1 MKKLA
6 TYLSFFIALCF
17 STASFAQIP
26 LDVQTSVVPP
36 YPKQFS
42 FWSSNASQFFV
53 TVINN
58 SDQDF
63 DFYVKVSIESTDG
76 QSFARFF
83 DEYRPTRAFTIPANQ
98 MRTFDSAVIGNNY
111 DNLSLDD
118 LDISD
123 NIPIDANGELPA
135 GEYTICVQLLEYV
148 DDPAAPPVFLSPV
161 SCSEPFEVNQGNVEL
176 IYPFDNSVSPANVP
190 ISFNWTN
197 NNLSAI
203 NDEQEY
209 ILRLYEIDSLTA
221 ANEYIYDMVE
231 TGSIPAIYTSEPSA
245 DLFLFYD
252 MTTGLPQLTEG
263 YQYAAQVE
271 LANAGDLYFEN
282 GGRSNIN
289 AFWYGFDPTYSAPEL
304 PDEIT
309 EAQSDC
315 FENCNF
321 SLDGNDTPTTSTE
334 VATIQVGHFTMDDL
348 EITTAANGYFTGT
361 GRIKVDWLNEVYVK
375 TVFNNIKVNT
385 DGRMIEG
392 EVLAKEAD
400 DVPYL
405 VDQMYNAVDATRL
418 VAGMLGSEASIDLPL
433 GLDQSIGGTSLLI
446 AVTSMR
452 WDATSAYVSTA
463 CNFQIPAMGADS
475 WVSLESTETC
485 MHPGGFGNE
494 FVMHMGYDRPINTG
508 GEVTVTLK
516 GSESEESADVLE
528 NACYLQ
534 MDCNGIKALSVKA
547 DIEFPRSMIVPDT
560 PDGTPGEGQVT
571 GGFGFTVERAV
582 DQNENVYYKL
592 GGDTEVPWEGGLH
605 FLAKI
610 EVDSFQFKGLEGWA
624 FAIENMW
631 YDASELSNVPN
642 MVYPEDHGDVVDG
655 ELLDVWTGF
664 YLEKGQIMCPKE
676 FLGDGGRA
684 SAQIN
689 HGIIDPKLTVNI
701 SVDDLLPINEGNV
714 DGWAISMDS
723 VYITIEQNQLTEGG
737 FSGQLGIPLMKAGQ
751 YLRYSALIAESEE
764 EEGSPVQYIMNVNP
778 EEDIDMPFMIAKAE
792 LLENSYIEGRIQPGN
807 SAGTYFETFLA
818 GGLNIGT
825 GQYEDD
831 DEVESDG
838 FLPMDLSMVEFAFKY
853 NSEDGFSEE
862 YFALLGG
869 VELTNDT
876 DSEGANGNLDF
887 SNVGYGTEE
896 KKEQLVGL
904 PLTLQRLAIQ
914 PSQEEGGFD
923 FVIEP
928 LVSLSPGEN
937 AFAASTIINLPSAME
952 GTDIKTLTLQ
962 GFNISGASID
972 VDVMGLKFEGDLE
985 FYNTLDAN
993 DVGQEG
999 AKGALEVTLPL
1010 GIGMAM
1016 AAEFGSLT
1024 TDPAAEWNTEKNY
1037 PYWYFDGM
1045 AYFGEN
1051 GGIPIAGPIGLYG
1064 VGGGISYNMTRSSYE
1079 NDVEGA
1085 LSEINIADQVA
1096 SGRSVDVSAVRRTS
1110 SPPSPDF
1117 GSYGLKMA
1125 GTIATCPIPSAINMD
1140 VSIQAEFSSADNF
1153 RLSLLSI
1160 DGDAYLMTPLGERD
1174 EPRVW
1179 AGVGVTFEN
1188 PAPGQFAFDGRFT
1201 AYVNAYGVIR
1211 GAGAGNLMG
1220 EVHIHASNFTGTTD
1234 AGDAKGNWYLHIGD
1248 PDNRCGLKVGFEGL
1262 AEIGADGYFMLGHEL
1277 PTELPIPDAVADLF
1291 GETNNKGGNKLTS
1304 GTIDGATNRSASS
1317 TNNAKN
1323 GTGLAM
1329 GMEANVDIDID
1340 QFGIYA
1346 KLLIFMGF
1354 DVNVTQRPG
1363 LFCSNTGEEI
1373 GINGWYGEGQIYA
1386 GLDGGLGF
1394 RVKALGKNHDL
1405 ELFGMKAAMMLR
1417 GGGPNPFYAD
1427 GRVGLQIRVLA
1438 GLIKCQKTIS
1448 VEVGEK
1454 CVPQYGS
1461 PFGGVPII
1469 AETFPVDGDTDVSHF
1484 AQPTISFT
1492 FPMNEITEMRILD
1505 EDGDPKPYYVEPV
1518 YQNVKITKQNG
1529 NDFAIEEKKLLKQG
1543 KLLKLDKEKS
1553 FRSFK
1558 EYTVSL
1564 TIKAKE
1570 YPNGPDGNSIWVREG
1585 SDIWQQDTSFTFE
1598 VGELTDINEL
1608 VEWST
1613 PINMQRYYLQEEV
1626 IASAPSVTF
1635 SETHSEA
1642 FKQNNSDYDYE
1653 YYVRYIEE
1661 DNDEPIVIPIDNPVS
1676 ASSLNWSRPQFE
1688 NNTYYCMQFIR
1699 KAIPKTMLA
1708 RFASGAVIN
1717 FESFRLADAD
1727 LQVRSLDTINLGE
1740 AYNPVNDLAFG
1751 EVALITHFFK
1761 TSKFDHF
1768 DDKINSTGHSYHY
1781 TYDELTLNTKE
1792 RFDEFDV
1799 KGIKKDNETILEPL
1813 IRIFDP
1819 MELEA
1824 RDLADNWSLPYPYT
1838 NYYADV
1844 LDAKMLLLLDRWK
1857 NKGITSSFPIPELRL
1872 NYDGDMENAMHRQV
1886 TNYDSPLTETV
1897 VDRFAESTYASV
1909 IESSLLLTSYVENV
1923 FMNNETTVFFNT
1935 FEKAYD
1941 DGRVIYDWCDELY
1954 YSSERLMSGHV
1965 IYPERILIEEHYD
1978 YGRFKANYDDLYH
1991 YAQFDDTRNRAAK
2004 YYIDL
2009 YHGRFRTSPISSI
2022 RGSSKQELRFNFD

>member
-1 MKKLA
+1 MKPFNHCFLLLLIFLFA
-6 TYLSFFIALCF
+6 TQAV
-17 STASFAQIP
+17 AQIP
-26 LDVQTSVVPP
+26 LEVQTSVVPP

-53 TVINN
+53 TVFNN

-76 QSFARFF
+76 QTFARFL

-111 DNLSLDD
+111 DNLSLDE

-135 GEYTICVQLLEYV
+135 GEYQICVQLLEYN
-148 DDPAAPPVFLSPV
+148 DDPALPPVFLSPV
-161 SCSEPFEVNQGNVEL
+161 SCSEPFEVNQGNIEL
-176 IYPFDNSVSPANVP
+176 IFPNDGGEPLPSG
-190 ISFNWTN
+190 ITTSFNWTN

-203 NDEQEY
+203 GPAQEY
-209 ILRLYEIDSLTA
+209 VLKIYELDSLAA
-221 ANEYIYDMVE
+221 ANEYIYDLVE
-231 TGSIPAIYTSEPSA
+231 TGSIPAFYTTAPSP
-245 DLFLFYD
+245 DNFFLYNHD
-252 MTTGLPQLTEG
+252 IGLPVMTEG

-271 LANAGDLYFEN
+271 LVDAGDLFFEN

-289 AFWYGFDPTYSAPEL
+289 AFWYGYDPSFTAPEL

-321 SLDGNDTPTTSTE
+321 TLDDNESVTSNTE
-334 VATIQVGHFTMDDL
+334 LSTIAVGHFVMDDL
-348 EITTAANGYFTGT
+348 ELTTAADGFFTGT

-375 TVFNNIKVNT
+375 TIFNNIKVNT

-400 DVPYL
+400 DAPYVL
-405 VDQMYNAVDATRL
+405 DQMYNAIDATRL
-418 VAGMLGSEASIDLPL
+418 VAGLAGSEASMDLPL
-433 GLDQSIGGTSLLI
+433 GLDQSIGGTSLLV
-446 AVTSMR
+446 AMTAMK
-452 WDATSAYVSTA
+452 WTPTTATVNTA
-463 CNFQIPAMGADS
+463 CNFQMPAMGEDS

-494 FVMHMGYDRPINTG
+494 FVMHMGYDRPINTN
-508 GEVTVTLK
+508 GEITVTLK
-516 GSESEESADVLE
+516 GSAGDTANDVQE
-528 NACYLQ
+528 KACYLE
-534 MDCNGIKALSVKA
+534 MDCNGIKALSVQA
-547 DIEFPRSMIVPDT
+547 DIDFPRSMIVPDT

-571 GGFGFTVERAV
+571 GGFGFVVERAV

-592 GGDTEVPWEGGLH
+592 GGDTDVPFEGGLH

-610 EVDSFQFKGLEGWA
+610 EIDSFQFKGLEGWA
-624 FAIENMW
+624 FGIDNMW

-642 MVYPEDHGDVVDG
+642 MVYPADHDDVVDG
-655 ELLDVWTGF
+655 ELLNVWSGF
-664 YLEKGQIMCPKE
+664 YLEKGEIMCPKE
-676 FLGDGGRA
+676 FMGNSGRG

-701 SVDDLLPINEGNV
+701 SANDLITIDSGNV

-723 VYITIEQNQLTEGG
+723 VYITIEQNHLTEGG
-737 FSGQLGIPLMKAGQ
+737 FSGQLGMPLMKSGE
-751 YLRYSALIAESEE
+751 YLRYSAAIAESEYDD
-764 EEGSPVQYIMNVNP
+764 GSPVQYIMNVSP
-778 EEDIDMPFMIAKAE
+778 EENIDMPFMLASAQ
-792 LLENSYIEGRIQPGN
+792 LMENSYIEGHIQPGN
-807 SAGTYFETFLA
+807 SEGTYFETFLA

-838 FLPMDLSMVEFAFKY
+838 FLPMDLSLVEFAFKY
-853 NSEDGFSEE
+853 NSDDGFSEE

-869 VELTNDT
+869 IELTDGPSSG
-876 DSEGANGNLDF
+876 DAGSLDF
-887 SNVGYGTEE
+887 SNVGYGNEE
-896 KKEQLVGL
+896 RKEELVGL
-904 PLTLQRLAIQ
+904 PLTLQKLGIE
-914 PSQEEGGFD
+914 PSQTEGGFD

-928 LVSLSPGEN
+928 IVSLSPGEN
-937 AFAASTIINLPSAME
+937 AFAASTSINLPSTME
-952 GTDIKTLTLQ
+952 GTNVKTLTLQ

-972 VDVMGLKFEGDLE
+972 ADVMGIQFAGDLE
-985 FYNTLDAN
+985 FYNTKDA
-993 DVGQEG
+993 DDIGQEG
-999 AKGALEVTLPL
+999 AKGALEVTLPM
-1010 GIGMAM
+1010 GIGLAM

-1024 TDPAAEWNTEKNY
+1024 TDTNAEWNTEKNY

-1045 AYFGEN
+1045 AYFGES

-1079 NDVEGA
+1079 NDVDGA
-1085 LSEINIADQVA
+1085 LSEINVADQVT
-1096 SGRSVDVSAVRRTS
+1096 SGRTIDVSTVRRTS
-1110 SPPSPDF
+1110 SPPSPNF

-1125 GTIATCPIPSAINMD
+1125 GTLATCPIPSAINMD
-1140 VSIQAEFSSADNF
+1140 VSIQAEISTADNF

-1160 DGDAYLMTPLGERD
+1160 DGDAYLMTPLGERN

-1179 AGVGVTFEN
+1179 AGVGLTFEN
-1188 PAPGQFAFDGRFT
+1188 PARGQFAFDGRFT

-1220 EVHIHASNFTGTTD
+1220 DVHLHASNFTGTTA
-1234 AGDAKGNWYLHIGD
+1234 AGESKGNWYLHIGD

-1262 AEIGADGYFMLGHEL
+1262 AEISADGYFMLGHEL

-1291 GETNNKGGNKLTS
+1291 GETNKKGGNKLTS
-1304 GTIDGATNRSASS
+1304 GTIDGATDRSASS

-1329 GMEANVDIDID
+1329 GMEANVDIDVD
-1340 QFGIYA
+1340 QFGVYA

-1394 RVKALGKNHDL
+1394 RIKALGKNHDL

-1461 PFGGVPII
+1461 PFGGVPIV
-1469 AETFPVDGDTDVSHF
+1469 AETFPADGDTDVSHF

-1492 FPMNEITEMRILD
+1492 FPMNEITEMTVLD

-1529 NDFAIEEKKLLKQG
+1529 NDFAIEEKKLLKNG

-1553 FRSFK
+1553 FKSHK
-1558 EYTVSL
+1558 EYTISL

-1570 YPNGPDGNSIWVREG
+1570 YPDGPDGGSIWVREG
-1585 SDIWQQDTSFTFE
+1585 GDIWQQDTSFTFT

-1613 PINMQRYYLQEEV
+1613 PINMQRYFLQEEV
-1626 IASAPSVTF
+1626 IASAPTVTF
-1635 SETHSEA
+1635 SESHSEA

-1653 YYVRYIEE
+1653 YYVRYISE
-1661 DNDEPIVIPIDNPVS
+1661 DDDEPIIMPMDNPVS

-1688 NNTYYCMQFIR
+1688 NNTYYSMQFIR

-1708 RFASGAVIN
+1708 RFANGAVLN
-1717 FESFRLADAD
+1717 MAAFKVSDSD

-1761 TSKFDHF
+1761 TSKFDSF
-1768 DDKINSTGHSYHY
+1768 DEKINSSGHSYHY
-1781 TYDELTLNTKE
+1781 TYDELTLDTKE

-1799 KGIKKDNETILEPL
+1799 KGIKKDHETILEPL

-1824 RDLADNWSLPYPYT
+1824 RNATDNFALPYPYT
-1838 NYYADV
+1838 TYYQEVITDKIV
-1844 LDAKMLLLLDRWK
+1844 LILDRWK
-1857 NKGITSSFPIPELRL
+1857 NKGISSVLPIPDLEL
-1872 NYDGDMENAMHRQV
+1872 NYDDMENAMHRQV
-1886 TNYDSPLTETV
+1886 TNYDSPLSDAV
-1897 VDRFAESTYASV
+1897 IDRFADSEY
-1909 IESSLLLTSYVENV
+1909 SSALTSQVNLLGYAENIN
-1923 FMNNETTVFFNT
+1923 FSNETTVFFNT
-1935 FEKAYD
+1935 FDKAYD
-1941 DGRVIYDWCDELY
+1941 DGRTLYDWLDELY
-1954 YSSERLMSGHV
+1954 YNSENTFGV
-1965 IYPERILIEEHYD
+1965 ISYPERVLIEEY
-1978 YGRFKANYDDLYH
+1978 YEYNRFKANYDDLYH
-1991 YAQFDDTRNRAAK
+1991 YAQFNDTQNRAAR

-2022 RGSSKQELRFNFD
+2022 KGSSKQELKFTFD